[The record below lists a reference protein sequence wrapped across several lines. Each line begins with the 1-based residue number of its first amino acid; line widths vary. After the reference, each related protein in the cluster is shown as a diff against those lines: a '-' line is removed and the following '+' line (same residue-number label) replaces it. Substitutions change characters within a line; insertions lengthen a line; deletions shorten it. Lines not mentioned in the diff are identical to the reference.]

1 MQARQDRALTSCYD
15 AAAIDIMLPGLDGL
29 AIIDE
34 LRQRRIKLPVI
45 MLQNLL

>member
-1 MQARQDRALTSCYD
+1 
-15 AAAIDIMLPGLDGL
+15 MLPGLDGL

-45 MLQNLL
+45 ILRNLL